1 MRFAAEKLKRKA
13 DQIKDSVTPR
23 ALSRGPKLNWMEIQK
38 IRRKLEKEES
48 ESEGGAVDND
58 ISTCVPNISKE
69 QIRQAFQRS
78 YNVPQVIV
86 PSAHKGK
93 Q

>member
-1 MRFAAEKLKRKA
+1 M
-13 DQIKDSVTPR
+13 PR

-38 IRRKLEKEES
+38 IHRKLEKEEAES
-48 ESEGGAVDND
+48 ESRVVENDNV
-58 ISTCVPNISKE
+58 SCVPNISE
-69 QIRQAFQRS
+69 EAIRQTFRRS